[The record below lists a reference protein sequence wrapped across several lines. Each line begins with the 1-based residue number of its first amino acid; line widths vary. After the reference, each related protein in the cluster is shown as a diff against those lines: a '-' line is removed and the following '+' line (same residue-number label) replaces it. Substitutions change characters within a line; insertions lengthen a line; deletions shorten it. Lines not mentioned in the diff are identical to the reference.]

1 MQSLFE
7 LYFTIFYLYS
17 SEKITIT
24 FQLCDLFFLLLLPDK
39 ILIFFSPE
47 IIAATESAKS
57 L

>member
-24 FQLCDLFFLLLLPDK
+24 FQLYDLFFLLLLPDK
-39 ILIFFSPE
+39 ILIFFSQKN
-47 IIAATESAKS
+47 ITETK
-57 L
+57 

>member
-24 FQLCDLFFLLLLPDK
+24 FQLCDLFFCYCFQTK
-39 ILIFFSPE
+39 Y
-47 IIAATESAKS
+47 
-57 L
+57 